1 MDPGPG
7 WIFRDQALYME
18 RYPDRFFVLLI
29 DFDRD
34 ADRLRHATTR
44 IPEHLRDR
52 VFILGAWSE
61 PEELKRADLGSYE
74 EIGLAMARDCREN
87 TTATWDHDLLRN
99 KITELARLRQSVYP
113 ILF

>member
-1 MDPGPG
+1 
-7 WIFRDQALYME
+7 ME

-99 KITELARLRQSVYP
+99 NIPNLRDYASQFTPSCFKGTQRLSWNCPFKGR
-113 ILF
+113 